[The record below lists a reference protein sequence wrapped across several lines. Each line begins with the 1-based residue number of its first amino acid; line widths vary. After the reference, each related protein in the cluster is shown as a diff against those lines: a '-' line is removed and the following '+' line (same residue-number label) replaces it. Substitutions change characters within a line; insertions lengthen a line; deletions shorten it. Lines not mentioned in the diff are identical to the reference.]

1 MSMTFHCP
9 GAPTRSETCEW
20 CVRARTDRDDRC
32 ALDRE
37 WVRDPAALTDAE
49 WGRVTCDPWCS
60 GSTTVSSGP
69 EVNLSNA
76 NARDV
81 LALLGLPTE
90 DDWGSVQHGDI
101 PAVLR
106 RIMVA
111 MNDKSARDHLV
122 AEPVDRRAF
131 DTPRIV
137 TDSETGLSAITRGA
151 RLVFQ
156 GNTDANTLH
165 RLERVREVFIFAS
178 TNGFSVSWG

>member
-1 MSMTFHCP
+1 MSMTFRCP
-9 GAPTRSETCEW
+9 GAPTRSETCGW
-20 CVRARTDRDDRC
+20 CVGVRNYRDGPF
-32 ALDRE
+32 ALDGE

-49 WGRVTCDPWCS
+49 WARVTCDPWCS
-60 GSTTVSSGP
+60 GLTTVSTGP

-90 DDWGSVQHGDI
+90 DDWGSVQHEDI

-106 RIMVA
+106 RIMVV
-111 MNDKSARDHLV
+111 MNDGSAREHLV

-165 RLERVREVFIFAS
+165 RLERVREVFTFAS
-178 TNGFSVSWG
+178 TNGFTVSWG